1 MDTDEFYETNLQ
13 IEPDNSNGEQSDDTY
28 DESLLD
34 NSIVPKAKDR
44 VVFLKEGRNEYERR
58 TIHSRAGNQTGKYKD
73 LLNIVDEKGNIENID
88 WKSIKLWKRDLTES
102 DRILI
107 LRNNTNEKQIKEA
120 KVKELNSSKQNDVY
134 EEVDYKNQ
142 KLISTRLVLSEKMK
156 DGETISKARLVARGF
171 EEQKKWHIN
180 E

>member
-1 MDTDEFYETNLQ
+1 M
-13 IEPDNSNGEQSDDTY
+13 
-28 DESLLD
+28 
-34 NSIVPKAKDR
+34 
-44 VVFLKEGRNEYERR
+44 
-58 TIHSRAGNQTGKYKD
+58 
-73 LLNIVDEKGNIENID
+73 LNIVDEKGNIENID
-88 WKSIKLWKRDLTES
+88 WKSIKSWKRDLTES

-171 EEQKKWHIN
+171 EEQKNGTSMNDSPTCSIVVLRVLLTIFLSQSWS
-180 E
+180 

>member
-1 MDTDEFYETNLQ
+1 M
-13 IEPDNSNGEQSDDTY
+13 
-28 DESLLD
+28 
-34 NSIVPKAKDR
+34 
-44 VVFLKEGRNEYERR
+44 
-58 TIHSRAGNQTGKYKD
+58 
-73 LLNIVDEKGNIENID
+73 LNIVDEKGNIENID
-88 WKSIKLWKRDLTES
+88 WKSIKLSKRDLTES

>member
-1 MDTDEFYETNLQ
+1 M
-13 IEPDNSNGEQSDDTY
+13 
-28 DESLLD
+28 
-34 NSIVPKAKDR
+34 
-44 VVFLKEGRNEYERR
+44 
-58 TIHSRAGNQTGKYKD
+58 
-73 LLNIVDEKGNIENID
+73 LNIVDEKENIENID
-88 WKSIKLWKRDLTES
+88 WKSIKSWKRDLTES

>member
-1 MDTDEFYETNLQ
+1 M
-13 IEPDNSNGEQSDDTY
+13 
-28 DESLLD
+28 
-34 NSIVPKAKDR
+34 
-44 VVFLKEGRNEYERR
+44 
-58 TIHSRAGNQTGKYKD
+58 
-73 LLNIVDEKGNIENID
+73 LNIVDEKGNIENID